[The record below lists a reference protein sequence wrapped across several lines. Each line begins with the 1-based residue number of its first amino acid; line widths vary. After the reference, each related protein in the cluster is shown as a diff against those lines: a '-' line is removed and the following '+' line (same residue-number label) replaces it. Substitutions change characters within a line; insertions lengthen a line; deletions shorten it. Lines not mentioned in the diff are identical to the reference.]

1 MDGPYF
7 NNGVCTINGKMWEAS
22 PFMID
27 EKGNKKKW
35 WIQSKVVFQNMLK
48 VL

>member
-27 EKGNKKKW
+27 EKGNKKNSGFNLKW
-35 WIQSKVVFQNMLK
+35 FFRIC
-48 VL
+48 